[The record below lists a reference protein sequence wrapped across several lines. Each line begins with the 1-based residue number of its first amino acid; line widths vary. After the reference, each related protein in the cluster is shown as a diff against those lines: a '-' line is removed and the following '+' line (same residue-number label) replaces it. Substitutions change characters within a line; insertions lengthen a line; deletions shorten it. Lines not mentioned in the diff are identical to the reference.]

1 MLQADENCK
10 QKFHHETKTDKLVK
24 QPELRRKPREQTQE
38 LEIAKQLTA
47 LHTGNSR
54 PQMKLDERDRAFL
67 ETKKRLEGIQREQ
80 TQGNH
85 NKKHT

>member
-54 PQMKLDERDRAFL
+54 P
-67 ETKKRLEGIQREQ
+67 
-80 TQGNH
+80 
-85 NKKHT
+85 